1 VPFRGVFR
9 VDEPVGQRW
18 ELALDR
24 LRTGERIVI
33 ADVALNLSP
42 AGVTVTAVSAWTDP
56 QRITSEAALADI
68 RRAEL
73 VLSDLS
79 DSSHELA
86 ELFAG
91 RDIEI
96 DVVVDYETGSI
107 LVATSRHGET
117 AWADG
122 RPLMP

>member
-1 VPFRGVFR
+1 
-9 VDEPVGQRW
+9 
-18 ELALDR
+18 
-24 LRTGERIVI
+24 
-33 ADVALNLSP
+33 
-42 AGVTVTAVSAWTDP
+42 
-56 QRITSEAALADI
+56 
-68 RRAEL
+68 

-86 ELFAG
+86 ELLAG

-107 LVATSRHGET
+107 LVATSRHGEA

-122 RPLMP
+122 KPLMP